1 MTNQVEDEAGSRRDG
16 VSILRRIAHAD
27 QGYIVAA
34 ILAVVVLVASATLS
48 GFGNPTN
55 LLNAARSSATLGIL
69 AVGMTVVVIARG
81 LDLSVVAIMGITSAF
96 AVQRVI
102 EGDHE
107 IPSLVIAAAIAVLL
121 GLINGILV
129 AYVEIPALFVTLAT
143 SLLYLGFFRMNFLP
157 TEISTVP
164 AEAQW
169 MRHLG
174 RGDIVGIP
182 GPVLLFALIAIV
194 MTWLLSRNVG
204 RYLYAIGDNPEAA
217 RLSGL
222 PIRPLTL
229 ATYVTSAILGFIG
242 GVTLVSVAGSFD
254 LRTVAAGTLLF
265 DVVAVV
271 VIGGVSLAGGR
282 GSVFGVTCAALLIG
296 VIGNVMT
303 LLDFDTIQQS
313 LAKAFIVLLAIVLD
327 SALHP
332 RDEETARVG
341 EL

>member
-1 MTNQVEDEAGSRRDG
+1 MTDNDTTTAAGTERESVIRR
-16 VSILRRIAHAD
+16 LAHAD

-34 ILAVVVLVASATLS
+34 ILAAIVVIASVALD
-48 GFGNPTN
+48 GFGSTSN
-55 LLNAARSSATLGIL
+55 LLNAARSSSTLGIL
-69 AVGMTVVVIARG
+69 AVGMTIVVIARG
-81 LDLSVVAIMGITSAF
+81 LDLSIVAIMGITSAY
-96 AVQRVI
+96 ATQRVI
-102 EGDHE
+102 EGSE
-107 IPSLVIAAAIAVLL
+107 EVSSLLIAGAIAVAL
-121 GLINGILV
+121 GLINGVLV
-129 AYVEIPALFVTLAT
+129 AYVEIPPLFVTLAT
-143 SLLYLGFFRMNFLP
+143 SLLFLGYFRMEYLP
-157 TEISTVP
+157 TEIATVP
-164 AEAQW
+164 TEAEW
-169 MRHLG
+169 MRRLG
-174 RGDIVGIP
+174 RGELLGVP
-182 GPVLLFALIAIV
+182 GPVILFAVIAVV
-194 MTWLLSRNVG
+194 MFVLLTRNVG

-217 RLSGL
+217 RLAGL
-222 PIRPLTL
+222 PVRPLTVV
-229 ATYVTSAILGFIG
+229 TYVTAAILGFVG

-282 GSVFGVTCAALLIG
+282 GTVFGVTCAALLIG

-313 LAKAFIVLLAIVLD
+313 LAKALIVMLAIVLD